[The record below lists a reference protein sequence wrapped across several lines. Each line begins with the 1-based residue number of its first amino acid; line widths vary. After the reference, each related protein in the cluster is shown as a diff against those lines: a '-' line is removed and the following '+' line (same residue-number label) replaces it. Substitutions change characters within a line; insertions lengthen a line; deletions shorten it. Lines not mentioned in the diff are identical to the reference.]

1 MLDKKMKN
9 IYYTLGANVL
19 TFLIGIITGFA
30 IPKFLGIEDFGY
42 MKIFTFYTTY
52 VGISHFGFL
61 DGIYI
66 KYGSYDY
73 DKIPKEKFRGYFKYL
88 LGLQLVETILMI
100 SLLSMMNIDENRRFI
115 IFFVAINM
123 IIMNI
128 TTLFAFIHQFTKRF
142 KIFSINMILN
152 KLIYVIGSLLF
163 IYLNLLG
170 YKYFVILQTVI
181 NVLILII
188 YIWVNKE
195 LVFGKSEPIL
205 KNIKEYVE
213 VTKNGFFV
221 MVGNFMGV
229 VILGL
234 DKMFVDAFFELQ
246 DFSMY
251 SFSYTLISLFFILLN
266 SLTTVIYPYLARM
279 DSKDSSD
286 VYSKI
291 RIGLSILMS
300 ITLVGYFFIKA
311 VVIKILPEYIA
322 SLEILMF
329 LVPTIIYSSQINI
342 LVANYYK
349 ILKETKG
356 YTKNNLVALVIGLVT
371 NIIAYTLFKSVV
383 AIAIAT
389 LISFMLWLLY
399 SDRYF
404 AKLINI
410 KYKKATYLEIVV
422 IILFVFTAKFESFI
436 LGGVFYISIL
446 AMILGIFYLK
456 DIKICIKS
464 LKNN

>member
-1 MLDKKMKN
+1 MKN
-9 IYYTLGANVL
+9 IYYTLGANIL
-19 TFLIGIITGFA
+19 TFLMGIVTGFI

-42 MKIFTFYTTY
+42 VKIFAFYVTY

-66 KYGSYDY
+66 KYGAYDY
-73 DKIPKEKFRGYFKYL
+73 EDIPREKFRGYFRYL
-88 LGLQLVETILMI
+88 LGLQIIEAILMI
-100 SLLSMMNIDENRRFI
+100 GLLSMMSIGQDRRFI

-128 TTLFAFIHQFTKRF
+128 TTLFAFIHQFTKKF

-152 KLIYVIGSLLF
+152 KLIYVSGALIF
-163 IYLNLLG
+163 IYFNLLG
-170 YKYFVILQTVI
+170 YKNFVVLQTII
-181 NVLILII
+181 NLLILSI

-195 LVFGKSEPIL
+195 LVFGSAESIR
-205 KNIKEYVE
+205 KNLKEYIE
-213 VTKNGFFV
+213 ITKNGFFI

-234 DKMFVDAFFELQ
+234 DKLFVDAFFTLE

-279 DSKDSSD
+279 DSKDSSSI
-286 VYSKI
+286 YNKI

-300 ITLVGYFFIKA
+300 VVLVGYFFIKA
-311 VVIKILPEYIA
+311 IVINILPEYIA
-322 SLEILMF
+322 SLEILIF

-342 LVANYYK
+342 LIANYYK

-356 YTKNNLVALVIGLVT
+356 YTKNNLMALVIGVFT
-371 NIIAYTLFKSVV
+371 NIIAYSFFKSVV

-410 KYKKATYLEIVV
+410 KYKKATYLEITV
-422 IILFVFTAKFESFI
+422 IILFIFSANFENFI
-436 LGGVFYISIL
+436 LGGVFYTI
-446 AMILGIFYLK
+446 ILGGILGAFYLK
-456 DIKICIKS
+456 DIKICIES